1 MGEVAVH
8 VIAVAEIEAA
18 FTAVGGTHRTGEAVE
33 GIVLIVV
40 AAATD
45 GIFTAEDVIRT
56 VVAVM
61 EVADQRIGAAAFDPG
76 GDAVEATAVGVVF
89 VAGQQ
94 AVPGQLTTDAPGS
107 IMPGGCP

>member
-18 FTAVGGTHRTGEAVE
+18 FTAVGSTHRTGEAVE

-40 AAATD
+40 ATATD

-56 VVAVM
+56 VVVVM
-61 EVADQRIGAAAFDPG
+61 EVAVLFQCKFICGRPARHPPYLRKTVNKI
-76 GDAVEATAVGVVF
+76 ATP
-89 VAGQQ
+89 Q
-94 AVPGQLTTDAPGS
+94 S
-107 IMPGGCP
+107 IITPPTKYFISP